1 MLFFYPY
8 LLKRRRSYREGS
20 YVYLTKLDK
29 ALCPNESV
37 SQYFKKGNIRDN
49 CQEYIFRGIITT
61 RSHSKLRSCDKH
73 ISYTCVREN
82 VIEGLK
88 NVKAETKS
96 SNIYRN
102 LSCAKIILQ
111 IRLFRQVQQFCTVSH
126 PVMQN
131 VILESTETAPLQ
143 IILYF
148 VFHSLSDG

>member
-88 NVKAETKS
+88 NIGVDTK
-96 SNIYRN
+96 
-102 LSCAKIILQ
+102 
-111 IRLFRQVQQFCTVSH
+111 LFG
-126 PVMQN
+126 
-131 VILESTETAPLQ
+131 L
-143 IILYF
+143 
-148 VFHSLSDG
+148 HSLRAAGATAAADLGVNDRPF